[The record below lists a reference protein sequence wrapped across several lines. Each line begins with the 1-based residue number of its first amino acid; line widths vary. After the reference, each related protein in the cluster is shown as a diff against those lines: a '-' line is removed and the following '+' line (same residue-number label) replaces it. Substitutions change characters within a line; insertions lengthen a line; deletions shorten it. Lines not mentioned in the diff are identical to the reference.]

1 LACVDGFQLLNLTTI
16 TSVSGGTAG
25 QTTAQRITSLLD
37 AGDWPGGMR
46 DISTTAN
53 TTVQADSGLSRSLL
67 SACQEVEATDLGA
80 FYMDERGYAKFL
92 SRNDIIVESGGAV
105 TAFSDVPG
113 SGDVTYQAVEF
124 DISDYQMINKVT
136 ITPTGLSSQTASDSE
151 SIDDYFQH
159 SRVRTGIM
167 QTELDALNQAQ
178 MIIASRKEQGVDL
191 QLNSLT
197 IDAFGQDDPN
207 RVIAALNL
215 DVFDPIEV
223 TQTLPAGNVVT
234 DSVIS
239 GLTYQ
244 ITPKSFLVTFTCAQ
258 PFASGLLLDSVV
270 DGILDEDS
278 LAY

>member
-1 LACVDGFQLLNLTTI
+1 
-16 TSVSGGTAG
+16 
-25 QTTAQRITSLLD
+25 
-37 AGDWPGGMR
+37 
-46 DISTTAN
+46 
-53 TTVQADSGLSRSLL
+53 
-67 SACQEVEATDLGA
+67 
-80 FYMDERGYAKFL
+80 
-92 SRNDIIVESGGAV
+92 
-105 TAFSDVPG
+105 
-113 SGDVTYQAVEF
+113 
-124 DISDYQMINKVT
+124 
-136 ITPTGLSSQTASDSE
+136 
-151 SIDDYFQH
+151 
-159 SRVRTGIM
+159 M
-167 QTELDALNQAQ
+167 QTELNALNQAQ

-197 IDAFGQDDPN
+197 VDAFGEDDPS

-234 DSVIS
+234 DSVIT

>member
-1 LACVDGFQLLNLTTI
+1 
-16 TSVSGGTAG
+16 
-25 QTTAQRITSLLD
+25 
-37 AGDWPGGMR
+37 MR
-46 DISTTAN
+46 EISTTAT
-53 TTVQADSGLSRSLL
+53 TTVQADGGTSRSLL
-67 SACQEVEATDLGA
+67 AACQEVETTDLGA
-80 FYMDERGYAKFL
+80 FYMDQRGYATFL
-92 SRNDIIVESGGAV
+92 SRTDIISASGGTQ

-113 SGDVTYQAVEF
+113 SGDVTYQAAQF

-136 ITPTGLSSQTASDSE
+136 VTPTGLTGQTASDTA

-159 SRVRTGIM
+159 SRVRSGIM
-167 QTELDALNQAQ
+167 QTEADALNQAQ

-197 IDAFGQDDPN
+197 VDAFGEDDSS
-207 RVIAALNL
+207 RVVAALNL

-234 DSVIS
+234 DSVIT

-258 PFASGLLLDSVV
+258 PFAVGIVLNSTI